1 MVGTSNQI
9 EPMLKRGK
17 IADDS
22 PGIEASSKPIIFTS
36 QITQPTYVRNNSCY
50 QTKTTPQ
57 QNEMKTKQK
66 ASSTVP

>member
-36 QITQPTYVRNNSCY
+36 QITQPTYVRNN
-50 QTKTTPQ
+50 
-57 QNEMKTKQK
+57 
-66 ASSTVP
+66 